1 METLSHPENIPGLSE
16 AYAAEILKKDGY
28 NELPSQ
34 KKQSIFSILLNV
46 FKEPMLLL
54 LLVAGLIYLVLGET
68 RDALILLMFVFVV
81 VGITFNQE
89 RKTERALDALKN
101 LSSPRAL
108 VIREGEQKRIPG
120 REVVNGD
127 ILILREGD
135 RVPADGIVLFS
146 TNLLVDESLLTGE
159 SLAVR
164 KSACSGSPQSV
175 EFAQSGGDDSPFV
188 YSGTLVIQG
197 TGMAQVTATGT
208 RTELGKIGK
217 ALEDIYEEDSL
228 LQKETGLIVKNFA
241 IGGGFLCILIVI
253 IYGLTRED
261 WLHGLLAG
269 LSLSMALLPEEFSV
283 VLLVFLSMGAW
294 RMSKRNV
301 LVRRMPA
308 VETLGSSTVL
318 CVDKT
323 GTLTQN
329 KMILNSVYAGNEYC
343 EIDKT
348 EYLSS
353 NFHELLEFGYL
364 ASQQDP
370 FDPLEKEIK
379 KSTEKFLPDHHE
391 IHREWKLVREYPL
404 SKNLL
409 SISNVWKFNNSK
421 SINTGSNVNDK
432 ISGNEK
438 SDVNKFNDTRKYV
451 IAAKGAPEAIIDLCH
466 LDETQKAE
474 LLLQVQQMAGKG
486 LRLLGVAKAN
496 FQDDL
501 LPEKQHDFEFEF
513 VGLLG
518 FVDPVRPGV
527 AEAVKECYNAGIKVI
542 MITGDYPG
550 TAQHIAKQIG
560 LRNSDNY
567 ITGPELSKMGE
578 AELAEEIKNTNIFAR
593 VVPEQKL
600 VVVNALKR
608 NGEIVAM
615 TGDGVN
621 DAPALK
627 SAHIGIAM
635 GERGTDVARESA
647 SIVLL
652 NDDFFSIVA
661 AVRLGRRIFD
671 NLKKAI
677 NYIFS
682 VHIPIA
688 GLAVFP
694 ILFNLPLIL
703 LPAHIAFLELIIDP
717 ACSTVFEAEPEEK
730 NIMNKPPRN
739 LQERMFG
746 IKSLTLSLVQGLS
759 MLVGVTAIYIY
770 ALDTGKGTIEART
783 LTFATLVIANLT
795 LIAANLSWSQSM
807 LKTLKSENKAL
818 RYVLVG
824 ALSGLFLVL
833 YVPALREIFRFSVL
847 HFNDLLIV
855 FFVGTLSIAWL
866 RLLKNKIHNSL

>member
-1 METLSHPENIPGLSE
+1 MCGIFVAGNKMDATLNPEKVFGLSE
-16 AYAAEILKKDGY
+16 TKAAEILKIEGY

-34 KKQSIFSILLNV
+34 KKQSLFSILLNV
-46 FKEPMLLL
+46 IKEPMLLL
-54 LLVAGLIYLVLGET
+54 LIIAGLIYLFLGEVN
-68 RDALILLMFVFVV
+68 DALILLMFVFVV

-108 VIREGEQKRIPG
+108 VIRDGEQKRIPG
-120 REVVNGD
+120 REVVKGD

-135 RVPADGIVLFS
+135 RVPADGVVLFS
-146 TNLLVDESLLTGE
+146 TNLTVDESLLTGE

-164 KSACSGSPQSV
+164 KSEYSGLSQTV
-175 EFAQSGGDDSPFV
+175 EPAPPGGDDLPFV

-197 TGMAQVTATGT
+197 TGMAKVNATGT
-208 RTELGKIGK
+208 NTELGKIGK
-217 ALEDIYEEDSL
+217 ALENISEEDSL

-241 IGGGFLCILIVI
+241 IAGGLLCVLIVI
-253 IYGLTRED
+253 VYGVTRGD

-308 VETLGSSTVL
+308 IETLGSSTVL

-323 GTLTQN
+323 GTLTLN
-329 KMILNSVYAGNEYC
+329 KMILSSIYSENESC
-343 EIDKT
+343 DVDKT
-348 EYLSS
+348 ACLLPK
-353 NFHELLEFGYL
+353 FHELLEFGYL

-379 KSTEKFLPDHHE
+379 KSTEKFLPDHQK
-391 IHREWKLVREYPL
+391 IHSEWKLVREYPL

-409 SISNVWKFNNSK
+409 AISNVWESHDKRKF
-421 SINTGSNVNDK
+421 
-432 ISGNEK
+432 
-438 SDVNKFNDTRKYV
+438 V
-451 IAAKGAPEAIIDLCH
+451 IAAKGAPEAIIELCH
-466 LDETQKAE
+466 LEGQEKE
-474 LLLQVQQMAGKG
+474 KLLSQVQEMANKG
-486 LRLLGVAKAN
+486 LRLLGVAKAA
-496 FQDDL
+496 FQEDS
-501 LPEKQHDFEFEF
+501 LPEIQHDFEFEF
-513 VGLLG
+513 IGLLG
-518 FVDPVRPGV
+518 FVDPVRPTV
-527 AEAVKECYNAGIKVI
+527 AQSVKECYTAGIRVI

-550 TAQHIAKQIG
+550 TAQHIARQIG
-560 LRNSDNY
+560 LKDQEKF
-567 ITGPELSKMGE
+567 ITGPELSKMSE
-578 AELAEEIKNTNIFAR
+578 AELAEKIKTTNIFAR

-600 VVVNALKR
+600 IIVNALKL

-627 SAHIGIAM
+627 SANIGIAM

-652 NDDFFSIVA
+652 NDDFLSIVA

-730 NIMNKPPRN
+730 NIMNKPPRD
-739 LQERMFG
+739 LQKRMFG
-746 IKSLTLSLVQGLS
+746 IESLTLSLVQGLS
-759 MLVGVTAIYIY
+759 MLAGVIIVYLY
-770 ALDTGKGTIEART
+770 ALDTGKGTVEART
-783 LTFATLVIANLT
+783 FTFATLVVANLT

-807 LKTLKSENKAL
+807 FKTLKSENKAL
-818 RYVLVG
+818 RYVLIG
-824 ALSGLFLVL
+824 ALAGLFLVL
-833 YVPALREIFRFSVL
+833 YTPFLRNMFRFSVL
-847 HFNDLLIV
+847 HPNDLLIV
-855 FFVGTLSIAWL
+855 FFVGILSIAWL
-866 RLLKNKIHNSL
+866 RILKNKIKDSF

>member
-1 METLSHPENIPGLSE
+1 VCGIFVAFVAGNKMDATLNPEKISGLSE
-16 AYAAEILKKDGY
+16 TEAAEILEREGY

-34 KKQSIFSILLNV
+34 KKQSLFSILLNV
-46 FKEPMLLL
+46 IKEPMLLL
-54 LLVAGLIYLVLGET
+54 LIIAGLIYLFLGEVN
-68 RDALILLMFVFVV
+68 DALILLMFVFVV

-108 VIREGEQKRIPG
+108 VIRNGEQKRIPG
-120 REVVNGD
+120 REVVKGD

-146 TNLLVDESLLTGE
+146 TNLTVDESLLTGE

-164 KSACSGSPQSV
+164 KSEYCDLSQTV
-175 EFAQSGGDDSPFV
+175 EPAAPGGDDLPFV

-197 TGMAQVTATGT
+197 TGMAKVNATGT
-208 RTELGKIGK
+208 NTELGKIGK
-217 ALEDIYEEDSL
+217 ALENISEEDSL

-241 IGGGFLCILIVI
+241 IGGAILCAFVVIV
-253 IYGLTRED
+253 YGVTRGD

-308 VETLGSSTVL
+308 IETLGSSTVL

-323 GTLTQN
+323 GTLTLN
-329 KMILNSVYAGNEYC
+329 KMILSSIYSENESC
-343 EIDKT
+343 DIDKID
-348 EYLSS
+348 ENGCLLPE
-353 NFHELLEFGYL
+353 FHELLEFGYL

-379 KSTEKFLPDHHE
+379 KSTERFLPDHQK
-391 IHREWKLVREYPL
+391 IHSEWKLVREYPL

-409 SISNVWKFNNSK
+409 AISNVWESH
-421 SINTGSNVNDK
+421 DK
-432 ISGNEK
+432 QS
-438 SDVNKFNDTRKYV
+438 FV

-466 LDETQKAE
+466 LKGQEKDE
-474 LLLQVQQMAGKG
+474 LFFQVQEMANKG
-486 LRLLGVAKAN
+486 LRVLGVAKAT
-496 FQDDL
+496 FQDDS
-501 LPEKQHDFEFEF
+501 LPEIQHDFEFEF
-513 VGLLG
+513 IGLLG
-518 FVDPVRPGV
+518 FVDPVRPTV
-527 AEAVKECYNAGIKVI
+527 AQSVKECYTAGIRVI

-550 TAQHIAKQIG
+550 TAQHIARQIG
-560 LRNSDNY
+560 LKAPEKY
-567 ITGPELSKMGE
+567 ITGPELSKMNE
-578 AELAEEIKNTNIFAR
+578 TELAEKIKTTNIFAR

-600 VVVNALKR
+600 IIVNALKR
-608 NGEIVAM
+608 NGEVVAM

-627 SAHIGIAM
+627 SANIGIAM

-652 NDDFFSIVA
+652 NDDFLSIVA

-694 ILFNLPLIL
+694 IIFNLPLIL

-730 NIMNKPPRN
+730 NIMNKPPRD
-739 LQERMFG
+739 LQKRMFG
-746 IKSLTLSLVQGLS
+746 MESLTLSLVQGLS
-759 MLVGVTAIYIY
+759 MLAGVILVYMY
-770 ALDTGKGTIEART
+770 ALDTGKGTVEART
-783 LTFATLVIANLT
+783 FTFATLVVANLT

-807 LKTLKSENKAL
+807 FKTLKSENKAL
-818 RYVLVG
+818 RYVLIG
-824 ALSGLFLVL
+824 ALSGLFLIL
-833 YVPALREIFRFSVL
+833 YTPFLRNMFRFSVL
-847 HFNDLLIV
+847 HPNDLLIV
-855 FFVGTLSIAWL
+855 FFVGILSIAWL
-866 RLLKNKIHNSL
+866 RILKNKIKDSF